1 MNADEQ
7 HIAAICRERGIRL
20 LVLFGSRASGRHRP
34 DSDTDLAVLLDRS
47 PSLAELASLQEAME
61 GAIGKKGG
69 IQFVVLN
76 DLQSTT
82 LGREIVRGGRVLFDS
97 DGEQWP
103 AFACRAMKAYA
114 DFEPFRRLR
123 RQVLQGGKVQ

>member
-1 MNADEQ
+1 MNADGQ
-7 HIAAICRERGIRL
+7 HITAICRERGIRL
-20 LVLFGSRASGRHRP
+20 LVLFGSRASGRQRP
-34 DSDTDLAVLLDRS
+34 DSDRDLAVLLDRS
-47 PSLAELASLQEAME
+47 PTLAELASLQEAME
-61 GAIGKKGG
+61 GTIGEKGD

-82 LGREIVRGGRVLFDS
+82 LGREIVRGGTVLYDS

-103 AFACRAMKAYA
+103 AFVCRAMKAYA

-123 RQVLQGGKVQ
+123 KEVLQGGKVR

>member
-1 MNADEQ
+1 MKADEQ
-7 HIAAICRERGIRL
+7 QIAAICRQRGIRL
-20 LVLFGSRASGRHRP
+20 LVLFGSRASGRQRAG
-34 DSDTDLAVLLDRS
+34 SDTDLAVLLDRS

-61 GAIGKKGG
+61 GAIGEKRD

-82 LGREIVRGGRVLFDS
+82 LGREIVRGGRVLYDS

-123 RQVLQGGKVQ
+123 SEVLQGRLPR

>member
-7 HIAAICRERGIRL
+7 HIAAICCERGIRL

-34 DSDTDLAVLLDRS
+34 GSDTDLAVLLDRS
-47 PSLAELASLQEAME
+47 PRLPEMVSLQEALE
-61 GAIGKKGG
+61 GAVGAKGDV
-69 IQFVVLN
+69 QLVVLN

-82 LGREIVRGGRVLFDS
+82 LGREIVRGGRVLYDF

-103 AFACRAMKAYA
+103 AFVCRAMKAYA

-123 RQVLQGGKVQ
+123 DGVLRGGKVR